1 MPVIK
6 PMKLSEIQAIF
17 WDFDGVI
24 VNSTEVKTHAFEE
37 MFAPY
42 GREISMQVV
51 DYHEQFGGI
60 SRMEKIDY
68 SHRHLIGQP
77 LSPEELEEK
86 GVIFS
91 GLVKQKV
98 IDAEMI
104 PGAALTLENLHGR
117 VPMFV
122 ISGTPQDELIDI
134 TNSRDLSRYFKR
146 VLGSPV
152 LKVPHVENLLQEFN
166 LDPAF
171 CIFVGDALTDL
182 KAANA
187 TGIHFIGIEGSLP
200 FPEGTT
206 VLPDCTGIIDHLQT
220 I

>member
-1 MPVIK
+1 MN
-6 PMKLSEIQAIF
+6 LNEIQAIF

-24 VNSTEVKTHAFEE
+24 VDSTEVKTQAFEE

-42 GREISMQVV
+42 GSEVSKQVV
-51 DYHEQFGGI
+51 DYHEQYGGI

-68 SHRHLIGQP
+68 SHRHFIGQP
-77 LSPEELEEK
+77 LSPEELAEK

-104 PGAALTLENLHGR
+104 PGAILTLENLHGR
-117 VPMFV
+117 APMFV

-134 TNSRDLSRYFKR
+134 TNSRDLSRFFER

-152 LKVPHVENLLQEFN
+152 LKAPHVENLLQAFN

-171 CIFVGDALTDL
+171 CIFIGDALTDL
-182 KAANA
+182 NAATV
-187 TGIHFIGIEGSLP
+187 TGTHFIGIEGSLP
-200 FPEGTT
+200 FPEGTA